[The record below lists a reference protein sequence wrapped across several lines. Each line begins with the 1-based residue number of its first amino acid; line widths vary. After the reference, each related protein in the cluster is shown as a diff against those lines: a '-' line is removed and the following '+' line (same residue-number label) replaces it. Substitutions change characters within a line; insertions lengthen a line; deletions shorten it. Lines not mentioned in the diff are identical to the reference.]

1 MERYGTLQPPCPC
14 LHLYPQSLPFSLPAI
29 HTTSQDSHFFFLIGK
44 KSILYK
50 KRKVP
55 LSTLVVYRENTY
67 LEIEKRVRKSE
78 KEIYKGWT

>member
-1 MERYGTLQPPCPC
+1 LGLGLRNHGKIWDTTTTLPVLAFVPTESP
-14 LHLYPQSLPFSLPAI
+14 
-29 HTTSQDSHFFFLIGK
+29 FFFACNSYHQSGK

>member
-1 MERYGTLQPPCPC
+1 LGLRQGDPLSPLLFVIVMDA
-14 LHLYPQSLPFSLPAI
+14 FSKMFLRAMLGGYLFI
-29 HTTSQDSHFFFLIGK
+29 FLIGK

-50 KRKVP
+50 KRKAP

>member
-1 MERYGTLQPPCPC
+1 LKISYSDLFSIAQREDAWVGANLQF
-14 LHLYPQSLPFSLPAI
+14 QEGNI
-29 HTTSQDSHFFFLIGK
+29 QWNVIFFFLIGK

-50 KRKVP
+50 KRKAP
-55 LSTLVVYRENTY
+55 LCTLVVYMETTY

>member
-1 MERYGTLQPPCPC
+1 MECN
-14 LHLYPQSLPFSLPAI
+14 
-29 HTTSQDSHFFFLIGK
+29 FFFFIGK

-50 KRKVP
+50 KRKAP
-55 LSTLVVYRENTY
+55 LCTLVVYMETTY